1 MATAVRYKKA
11 EYALDRRVRATW
23 RVRANENHV
32 AGESHVTGE
41 SHEWR
46 VICAQR
52 RVVRARARGQTSYI
66 FLCIV
71 ACWSVQ
77 GRRMVGMLVRDACF
91 EMLLTPYTCL
101 FFRRARRWLLRPSSC
116 LVARGTL
123 RSSEVTSVL
132 RVLLVAYWLLLGWY
146 R

>member
-1 MATAVRYKKA
+1 MATAVRYKKT

-41 SHEWR
+41 SHVVAHVAGESHQWR

-71 ACWSVQ
+71 ACWSV
-77 GRRMVGMLVRDACF
+77 GAGTSDGRDACSG
-91 EMLLTPYTCL
+91 CL
-101 FFRRARRWLLRPSSC
+101 F
-116 LVARGTL
+116 
-123 RSSEVTSVL
+123 
-132 RVLLVAYWLLLGWY
+132 
-146 R
+146 